1 MKCGSVLSW
10 DFSLLQGYNHVIYVY
25 IFEVFYLKYWITFLE
40 ELSEEERNA
49 SQSSD
54 YYYSSRKEYLTAD
67 LAISG
72 TPTDTFGSG
81 ACSTTQAN
89 P

>member
-1 MKCGSVLSW
+1 M
-10 DFSLLQGYNHVIYVY
+10 FA
-25 IFEVFYLKYWITFLE
+25 VFYLKYWIIFLE
-40 ELSEEERNA
+40 EFSKEDGNA

-54 YYYSSRKEYLTAD
+54 YYYSKRKEYLTAD

-81 ACSTTQAN
+81 VCSATQAN